1 MTEENKKDSE
11 QVPSATE
18 GQPTAEQQAP
28 QTAPETAANKEPVE
42 MPKTLKFI
50 IGEKIG
56 MTQMFDEKGDIFG
69 VTVVKAGPCRVVRV
83 RTPEK
88 DGYNA
93 VCLGFGHKKESHT
106 DNAAK
111 GIFARLGVKPIKHMK
126 EFRVE
131 DVKGVEAG
139 QTATLTARFA
149 AGEYV
154 DLQGTSKG
162 KGFAGGMKRH
172 NFSGQPAGHGASDKE
187 RAPGSLASR
196 RSLGR
201 VMPGQRMA
209 GHMGVDTVTMQKIKI
224 MKIIPEENVLLLN
237 GSVPGPKGS
246 YVYIT
251 ITGKPLP
258 KPVILA
264 PKKGKK
270 AAPKAAAPAAAPA
283 KK

>member
-1 MTEENKKDSE
+1 MTEENKKASE
-11 QVPSATE
+11 QPK
-18 GQPTAEQQAP
+18 AEQQVP
-28 QTAPETAANKEPVE
+28 QTAPETAAKAEPVE
-42 MPKTLKFI
+42 MPKNFKFM

-56 MTQMFDEKGDIFG
+56 MTQMFDEKGDIYG

-93 VCLGFGHKKESHT
+93 VCLGFGHRKESHT

-111 GIFARLGVKPIKHMK
+111 GIFAKLGVKPIKHMR
-126 EFRVE
+126 EFRVK

-139 QTATLTARFA
+139 QTATAAARFA
-149 AGEYV
+149 AGDYV
-154 DLQGTSKG
+154 DLQGISKG

-172 NFSGQPAGHGASDKE
+172 NFAGQPAGHGASDRE

-201 VMPGQRMA
+201 VLPGQRMA
-209 GHMGVDTVTMQKIKI
+209 GHMGVETVTMQKIKI
-224 MKIIPEENVLLLN
+224 IKVIPEENLMLVN
-237 GSVPGPKGS
+237 GSIPGASGS
-246 YVYIT
+246 LVYIT
-251 ITGKPLP
+251 STVKRLP
-258 KPVILA
+258 KPVVLV
-264 PKKGKK
+264 PKKGAKK